1 MSTIFVVSEKGEPVE
16 TMNEAYSAA
25 MKCKYSRDVNCNED
39 GTMDVY
45 CAKGGKWKKIF
56 DCV

>member
-1 MSTIFVVSEKGEPVE
+1 MA

-25 MKCKYSRDVNCNED
+25 MKCRYSRDVRCNIKD

-56 DCV
+56 DCVEDCEDEK

>member
-1 MSTIFVVSEKGEPVE
+1 MA

-25 MKCKYSRDVNCNED
+25 MKCRHSRDVNCNED

-56 DCV
+56 DCIEDCEDEK